1 MNDAQRAILERAKIG
16 VAGLGGLGS
25 NVLSHLVRA
34 GIRRFVSADF
44 DVVSASNLNRQFF
57 FADQV
62 GQKKTVALA
71 ENLCRIDPELELDF
85 RDLRLTEENTQD
97 LFADCDVVVEAF
109 DKADAKTMLIGAL
122 ADSGIPVVAASGLAG
137 FGKSNDIRVRKA
149 GKNLYLVGDLVD
161 HGGVDAGVGGDHLV
175 PAERGRV
182 ALECGLNVRGE
193 IFADLGDRGEEGPH
207 DLFASFLHHLIG
219 SVAEFFGEEPERLG
233 DLLRQQFP
241 DLLEQL
247 PGIEADVV

>member
-1 MNDAQRAILERAKIG
+1 MNVNSYLTDAQRTVLEKAKIG
-16 VAGLGGLGS
+16 IAGLGGLGS
-25 NVLSHLVRA
+25 NVISHLVRA
-34 GIRRFVSADF
+34 GIRRFVAADF

-62 GQKKTVALA
+62 GRKKTEALA
-71 ENLCRIDPELELDF
+71 ENLRRIAPDLELDF

-149 GKNLYLVGDLVD
+149 GKNLYLVGDLVS
-161 HGGVDAGVGGDHLV
+161 GISPELAPASPRVGIAAAMEANTV
-175 PAERGRV
+175 V
-182 ALECGLNVRGE
+182 AILLGME
-193 IFADLGDRGEEGPH
+193 I
-207 DLFASFLHHLIG
+207 
-219 SVAEFFGEEPERLG
+219 
-233 DLLRQQFP
+233 
-241 DLLEQL
+241 
-247 PGIEADVV
+247 

>member
-1 MNDAQRAILERAKIG
+1 MNVNLYLTDAQRTVLEKAKIG

-34 GIRRFVSADF
+34 GIRRFVAADF

-62 GQKKTVALA
+62 GRKKTEALA
-71 ENLCRIDPELELDF
+71 ENLRRIAPDLELDF

-122 ADSGIPVVAASGLAG
+122 GDSGIPVVAASGLAG

-149 GKNLYLVGDLVD
+149 GKNLYLVGDLVS
-161 HGGVDAGVGGDHLV
+161 GISLEFAPASPRVGIAAAMEANTV
-175 PAERGRV
+175 V
-182 ALECGLNVRGE
+182 A
-193 IFADLGDRGEEGPH
+193 I
-207 DLFASFLHHLIG
+207 
-219 SVAEFFGEEPERLG
+219 
-233 DLLRQQFP
+233 
-241 DLLEQL
+241 LLEME
-247 PGIEADVV
+247 I

>member
-1 MNDAQRAILERAKIG
+1 MNVNPYLTDAQRTVLEKAKIG

-34 GIRRFVSADF
+34 GIRRFVAADF

-62 GQKKTVALA
+62 GKKKTESLA
-71 ENLCRIDPELELDF
+71 ENLRRIDPNLELDF

-149 GKNLYLVGDLVD
+149 GKNLYLVGDLVS
-161 HGGVDAGVGGDHLV
+161 GISPELAPASPRVGIAAAMEANTV
-175 PAERGRV
+175 V
-182 ALECGLNVRGE
+182 AILLGME
-193 IFADLGDRGEEGPH
+193 I
-207 DLFASFLHHLIG
+207 
-219 SVAEFFGEEPERLG
+219 
-233 DLLRQQFP
+233 
-241 DLLEQL
+241 
-247 PGIEADVV
+247 